1 MAASTAT
8 LCAPACLD
16 SYHRLHAV
24 AAAAAVAVAAVV
36 VVVVVGRFLVF
47 ALSFGVGQLV
57 VFLPAHAPVLEP
69 HLHLPFGQTERVGHL
84 DAAAARE
91 IAAEVKLL
99 LELQDLL
106 SRVGRPQPLWLRAH
120 VIWIN
125 CKNKEQRWFTDRFK
139 FILFILQLL
148 FCFVFRNDEDGP
160 G

>member
-8 LCAPACLD
+8 LCAPVCSD

-24 AAAAAVAVAAVV
+24 AAAVA

-69 HLHLPFGQTERVGHL
+69 HLHLPFGQAERVGHL

-148 FCFVFRNDEDGP
+148 FCFVFSNDEDGP

>member
-8 LCAPACLD
+8 LCAPVCSD

-24 AAAAAVAVAAVV
+24 AAA

-69 HLHLPFGQTERVGHL
+69 HLHLPFGQAERVGHL

-139 FILFILQLL
+139 FILFI
-148 FCFVFRNDEDGP
+148 
-160 G
+160 